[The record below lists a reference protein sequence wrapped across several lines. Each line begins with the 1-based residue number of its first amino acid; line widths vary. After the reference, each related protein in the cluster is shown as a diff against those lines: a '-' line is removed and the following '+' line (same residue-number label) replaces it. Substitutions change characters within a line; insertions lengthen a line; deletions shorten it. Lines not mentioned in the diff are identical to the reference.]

1 VGGVNECIVHGETGL
16 LCRPSDAMALAD
28 TLRQMIA
35 SPELR
40 QSLGAR
46 AYERAVGTYSLSA
59 QRQAV
64 AAVYRDALSRRSATE
79 TVSGGGD
86 AA

>member
-1 VGGVNECIVHGETGL
+1 
-16 LCRPSDAMALAD
+16 
-28 TLRQMIA
+28 MIA
-35 SPELR
+35 SPGLR

-46 AYERAVGTYSLSA
+46 AYDRAVGTYSLSA

-64 AAVYRDALSRRSATE
+64 AEVYRDALSRRSVAE
-79 TVSGGGD
+79 TVSVGGD

>member
-1 VGGVNECIVHGETGL
+1 MGGVNECVVHGETGL
-16 LCRPSDAMALAD
+16 LCRPGDAVALAD
-28 TLRQMIA
+28 TLREMIA
-35 SPELR
+35 SPGLR

-46 AYERAVGTYSLSA
+46 AYDRAVGTYSLSA

-64 AAVYRDALSRRSATE
+64 AEVYRDALSRRSVAE
-79 TVSGGGD
+79 TVSVGGD